1 MTQTVALLFGV
12 HAHQPVGNFPEV
24 IDDAHQR
31 SYGPFIRTVFEFP
44 KFHFAIHFSGWLL
57 EYLLKKFPD
66 DMALLRQ
73 MVERGQAELVGAGD
87 TEPVLA
93 IIPERDRIGQIER
106 LSERL
111 ATAFGA
117 RPRGAWLTER
127 VWEATVVSALAD
139 SAIDYVMVDDYHFLC
154 TGKSPEELGGFF
166 TTEENDRRIDLFPIS
181 EALRYRFPFAP
192 AHEAVAYLESLARR
206 GARHAAVYFDDIEKF
221 GIWPHT
227 YEWVFEKG
235 WLKDF
240 LRAIE
245 DSELIESMHFS
256 AFRASE
262 KTRGVVYLPTTS
274 YIEMNEWTLP
284 VEAAHRYADLIEA
297 QKAAATFEQNKSFLR
312 GGIWKNFL
320 SRYPE
325 SNWMHKRMTALSR
338 RYDGLPS
345 AQKKQAMRDAL
356 YRSQANDAYWHGL
369 FGGLYLPHLRRAI
382 YQAITELESRLDA
395 IEPRPPTQLFDL
407 DLDGHTELFLSNK
420 NLQAVIRCDEHAS
433 IHELDSYL
441 LTHNFGDTL
450 ARRAEHYHRRITHVA
465 TQESYS
471 TQSGIASAHDVI
483 AYRHAISE
491 SDLIMDDGLRTLF
504 RDRCWLGDSA
514 SPESLTYRHLGNNAF
529 RCVMNGSEIEKHYQL
544 DNNALRI
551 KYRFSGSPPQR
562 FSTELNLAMPSCD
575 GPAGR
580 FVYQNEIP
588 GGFAQPLAI
597 DNLREISL
605 EDEVLGGAVV
615 VKSSRSSNLK
625 TTPLHTVSQSEAG
638 FEKIM
643 QAVVLTLEWTAAQL
657 TTPLEITLQI
667 KKLAR

>member
-1 MTQTVALLFGV
+1 MKQPVALLFGV

-24 IDDAHQR
+24 VDDAHRR

-57 EYLLKKFPD
+57 EYLLKRFPE

-73 MVERGQAELVGAGD
+73 MVARGQAELIGAGD

-93 IIPERDRIGQIER
+93 VIPERDRVGQITR

-111 ATAFGA
+111 NDAFGA

-127 VWEATVVSALAD
+127 VWEATVVPALAD

-154 TGKSPEELGGFF
+154 AGKAPDELGGFF
-166 TTEENDRRIDLFPIS
+166 TTEENDRSIDLFPIS

-192 AHEAVAYLESLARR
+192 AHEAVTYIENLARSDIR
-206 GARHAAVYFDDIEKF
+206 DAAIYFDDIEKF

-240 LRAIE
+240 LRAVE
-245 DSELIESMHFS
+245 ASEWIESKHFS
-256 AFRASE
+256 AFRAGE

-284 VEAAHRYADLIEA
+284 TPAAHRYADLIEA
-297 QKAAATFEQNKSFLR
+297 QKAAAQYERNKPFLR

-320 SRYPE
+320 TRYPE

-338 RYDGLPS
+338 RCNNLP
-345 AQKKQAMRDAL
+345 AAAKTGPMRDAL
-356 YRSQANDAYWHGL
+356 YRAQANDAYWHGL

-382 YQAITELESRLDA
+382 YQAITELESLLDEVEA
-395 IEPRPPTQLFDL
+395 RPARQQIDL
-407 DLDGHTELFLSNK
+407 DLDGRDELFLTNK
-420 NLQAVIRCDEHAS
+420 NLQAVIRCDRHAA

-441 LTHNFGDTL
+441 LTHNLADTL
-450 ARRAEHYHRRITHVA
+450 ARRAEHYHRRITHSNA
-465 TQESYS
+465 RDSQTEH
-471 TQSGIASAHDVI
+471 SGIASAHDVV
-483 AYRHAISE
+483 AYRHAITE
-491 SDLIMDDGLRTLF
+491 SDLLLDSDLRTLF
-504 RDRCWLGDSA
+504 HDRCLRSDGTTSELDYRCLGDS
-514 SPESLTYRHLGNNAF
+514 TF
-529 RCVMNGSEIEKHYQL
+529 RFVTDDVQIEKRYLL
-544 DNNALRI
+544 DLDTVRVS
-551 KYRFSGSPPQR
+551 YRFSGALPQR
-562 FSTELNLAMPSCD
+562 FSTELNIAMPSCD

-580 FVYQNEIP
+580 FVYQNEVQ
-588 GGFAQPLAI
+588 GGFGQPLAI
-597 DNLREISL
+597 NNLREITL
-605 EDEVLGGAVV
+605 EDEILGGALVL
-615 VKSSRSSNLK
+615 RSNGAASLRAA
-625 TTPLHTVSQSEAG
+625 PLHTVSQSEAG

-643 QAVVLTLEWTAAQL
+643 QAVVLALEWTGAQL
-657 TTPLEITLQI
+657 ASPLEITLQI
-667 KKLAR
+667 IKNTR

>member
-1 MTQTVALLFGV
+1 MKQPVALLFGV

-24 IDDAHQR
+24 VDDAHRR

-57 EYLLKKFPD
+57 EYLLERFPD

-73 MVERGQAELVGAGD
+73 MVARGQAELVGAGD

-93 IIPERDRIGQIER
+93 VIPERDRVGQIAR

-111 ATAFGA
+111 NDAFGA

-127 VWEATVVSALAD
+127 VWEATVVPALAD

-154 TGKSPEELGGFF
+154 AGKSADELGGYF

-181 EALRYRFPFAP
+181 EALRYRFPFVP
-192 AHEAVAYLESLARR
+192 AHEAVAYIENLARPDTR
-206 GARHAAVYFDDIEKF
+206 DAAVYFDDIEKF
-221 GIWPHT
+221 GVWPHT

-240 LRAIE
+240 LRAVE
-245 DSELIESMHFS
+245 ASESIESMHFS

-284 VEAAHRYADLIEA
+284 VPAAHRYADLIEA
-297 QKAAATFEQNKSFLR
+297 QKAAAEYEQNKPFLR

-320 SRYPE
+320 TRYPE

-338 RYDGLPS
+338 RYHDLPVS
-345 AQKKQAMRDAL
+345 AKTGRMRDAL
-356 YRSQANDAYWHGL
+356 YRAQANDPYWHGL

-382 YQAITELESRLDA
+382 YQAITELESLLDGVEA
-395 IEPRPPTQLFDL
+395 RPARQQLDL
-407 DLDGHTELFLSNK
+407 DLDGRDELFLTNK
-420 NLQAVIRCDEHAS
+420 SLQAVIRCDRHAA

-441 LTHNFGDTL
+441 LKHNLGDTL
-450 ARRAEHYHRRITHVA
+450 ARRAEHYHRRISYAAPRAPQTTHA
-465 TQESYS
+465 
-471 TQSGIASAHDVI
+471 GIASAHDVT
-483 AYRHAISE
+483 AYRHAITE
-491 SDLIMDDGLRTLF
+491 SDLELDSELRTVF
-504 RDRCWLGDSA
+504 HDRYCLRGNETSSDLDYRCLGDS
-514 SPESLTYRHLGNNAF
+514 TF
-529 RCVMNGSEIEKHYQL
+529 RSMTGDVHIVKHYLL
-544 DNNALRI
+544 DENAIRVS
-551 KYRFSGSPPQR
+551 YRFSGVLPQR

-588 GGFAQPLAI
+588 GGFAQPLAL
-597 DNLREISL
+597 DNVREITL
-605 EDEVLGGAVV
+605 EDEIFGGAVV
-615 VKSSRSSNLK
+615 LESNSAASLS
-625 TTPLHTVSQSEAG
+625 TAPLYTVSQSEAG

-643 QAVVLTLEWTAAQL
+643 QAVVLTLEWPGAQL
-657 TTPLEITLQI
+657 TSPLEITLQI
-667 KKLAR
+667 IKTHK

>member
-1 MTQTVALLFGV
+1 MSLPVALLFGV

-24 IDDAHQR
+24 VDDAHRR

-44 KFHFAIHFSGWLL
+44 NFHFAIHFSGWLL
-57 EYLLKKFPD
+57 EYLLNKFPE

-93 IIPERDRIGQIER
+93 VIPERDRVGQILR
-106 LSERL
+106 LSRRL
-111 ATAFGA
+111 EDAFGA

-127 VWEATVVSALAD
+127 VWEATVVPALSD

-154 TGKSPEELGGFF
+154 AGKTPDELGGFF

-192 AHEAVAYLESLARR
+192 AHEAVAYLESLARAGR
-206 GARHAAVYFDDIEKF
+206 QHAAVYFDDIEKF

-240 LRAIE
+240 LRAVE
-245 DSELIESMHFS
+245 ASALIQSTHFS
-256 AFRASE
+256 AFRNSE
-262 KTRGVVYLPTTS
+262 KTRGIVYLPTTS

-284 VEAAHRYADLIEA
+284 VPAAHRYADLTEA
-297 QKAAATFEQNKSFLR
+297 QKSAGIYEQNKPFLR

-338 RYDGLPS
+338 RYDSLPDTLKT
-345 AQKKQAMRDAL
+345 AAMRDAL

-382 YQAITELESRLDA
+382 FQAITELESLLDTVEA
-395 IEPRPPTQLFDL
+395 RPAMQQIDL
-407 DLDGHTELFLSNK
+407 DLDGNDELFLSNK
-420 NLQAVIRCDEHAS
+420 NLQAVVRCDEHAA
-433 IHELDSYL
+433 IHEFDSYP

-450 ARRAEHYHRRITHVA
+450 ARRAEHYHRRITHA
-465 TQESYS
+465 APQDAAP
-471 TQSGIASAHDVI
+471 QPSGIASAHDVI
-483 AYRHAISE
+483 AYRHAISAADLALDSTQRMLFQDRCRLGESEAQTAPNYTRSGADSFRSAIGEMQIEKYYLLE
-491 SDLIMDDGLRTLF
+491 SDAVRVRYL
-504 RDRCWLGDSA
+504 
-514 SPESLTYRHLGNNAF
+514 
-529 RCVMNGSEIEKHYQL
+529 
-544 DNNALRI
+544 
-551 KYRFSGSPPQR
+551 FSGILPQR
-562 FSTELNLAMPSCD
+562 FATEINLAMPSCD

-597 DNLREISL
+597 DNLREIML
-605 EDEVLGGAVV
+605 EDEILGGAVV
-615 VKSSRSSNLK
+615 LKSNRGTSLK
-625 TTPLHTVSQSEAG
+625 TAPLHTVSQSEAG

-657 TTPLEITLQI
+657 TSPLEITLHV
-667 KKLAR
+667 KKLSR